1 MLSQLTRYASVYEVP
16 IYGCEIQL
24 RGYFDQRG
32 KLQLDDTPSGAQR
45 LLYEVQ
51 LDSDAPEAQ
60 VRQMM
65 RAVEQGCHARNT
77 FAMPVEVRSTVKLNG
92 RELPLGD

>member
-16 IYGCEIQL
+16 IYRCEIEL

-45 LLYEVQ
+45 LLYEVR
-51 LDSDAPEAQ
+51 LDSDAPDEH
-60 VRQMM
+60 VREMM
-65 RAVEQGCHARNT
+65 RAVERGCHARNT
-77 FAMPVEVRSTVKLNG
+77 FADPVEVRSTVKLNG
-92 RELPLGD
+92 RELPLND

>member
-1 MLSQLTRYASVYEVP
+1 MLSQLTRYASVYGAP

-24 RGYFDQRG
+24 RGYFAQRG

-51 LDSDAPEAQ
+51 LDSGAPAEQ
-60 VRQMM
+60 VREMM
-65 RAVEQGCHARNT
+65 RAVERGCHARNT
-77 FAMPVEVRSTVKLNG
+77 FADPVKVRATVRLN
-92 RELPLGD
+92 RQELPLYA

>member
-1 MLSQLTRYASVYEVP
+1 MLSQLTRYASVYGVP

-51 LDSDAPEAQ
+51 LDSDAPDEQ
-60 VRQMM
+60 VREMM
-65 RAVEQGCHARNT
+65 LAVERGCHARNT
-77 FAMPVEVRSTVKLNG
+77 FADPVEVRSTVKLKG